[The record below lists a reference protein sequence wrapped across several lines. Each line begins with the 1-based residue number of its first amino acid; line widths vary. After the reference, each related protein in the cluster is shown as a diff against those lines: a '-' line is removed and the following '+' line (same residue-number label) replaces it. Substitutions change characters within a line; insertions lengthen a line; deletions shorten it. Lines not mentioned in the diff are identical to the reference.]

1 MQISVLERHIC
12 NVSIAQHRL
21 VSLVYTFVLK
31 HRHYNMQFILHTL
44 FIIVK
49 CLFCC
54 QTIRFDQ
61 YLVIIRSVNP
71 T

>member
-1 MQISVLERHIC
+1 MQISVLEGHIC

-21 VSLVYTFVLK
+21 VFLFRTFVLK
-31 HRHYNMQFILHTL
+31 HRHYNTQFILHTL

-54 QTIRFDQ
+54 QTLLLHI
-61 YLVIIRSVNP
+61 
-71 T
+71 